1 MLLRTILGV
10 VALFLSLTLLVM
22 GNAMLGT
29 IAELRL
35 EIAGHAP
42 AIIGLVLALTALGF
56 VLGSVYGI
64 RVVQRVGH
72 IRAFA
77 VFAAVAAAAAVA
89 HPLYVSV
96 AAWMVLRLV
105 LGFCIAG
112 LMLVTESWVN
122 GYATAQT
129 RGALFVTYRVLF
141 FLAASS
147 GQFLVTLGD
156 PGMHYLFVVAGILIL
171 LSLVPV
177 SLTLSAPPEME
188 RTTRLGVGV
197 LWRRSELG
205 LVGAAVSGVVLG
217 ASGTVGPI
225 FAYEIGLDVEEV
237 AAFMGFAI
245 LAAMALQWPM
255 GYLSDYVPR
264 RLVIVAVSGAAMAA
278 ALLTAAFGHR
288 SALRLYGGIAAFY

>member
-10 VALFLSLTLLVM
+10 VTLFLSLTLLVM

-29 IAELRL
+29 IAALRL
-35 EIAGHAP
+35 EIAGHKP
-42 AIIGLVLALTALGF
+42 EIIGLVLALTALGF

-129 RGALFVTYRVLF
+129 RGALLATYMVLF

-171 LSLVPV
+171 LSLVQ
-177 SLTLSAPPEME
+177 STSD
-188 RTTRLGVGV
+188 RQGV
-197 LWRRSELG
+197 LVVVR
-205 LVGAAVSGVVLG
+205 GVDVLR
-217 ASGTVGPI
+217 
-225 FAYEIGLDVEEV
+225 
-237 AAFMGFAI
+237 I
-245 LAAMALQWPM
+245 LAVGRQ
-255 GYLSDYVPR
+255 VPGDR
-264 RLVIVAVSGAAMAA
+264 DIIIGHPAFRPAA
-278 ALLTAAFGHR
+278 AGR
-288 SALRLYGGIAAFY
+288 VVGK